1 MQSAKRQS
9 ELEHMFEQAETSQS
23 TDARQEEGQ
32 LDSLYES
39 LTIDQ
44 RIDHPDW
51 RVGLSHQIRGRM
63 YEELEEMF
71 ENEQVQREA
80 QRDRNFIESIQLYIG
95 KMLKDKNQNNYHK
108 SNPQTEQACAA

>member
-1 MQSAKRQS
+1 MD
-9 ELEHMFEQAETSQS
+9 HMFEQADQSQS
-23 TDARQEEGQ
+23 MDARNDDNFESIY
-32 LDSLYES
+32 DS

-51 RVGLSHQIRGRM
+51 RVSSIQQIRGRM

-71 ENEQVQREA
+71 ENQEVQREA
-80 QRDRNFIESIQLYIG
+80 QRDRNFIESIQVYIG

-108 SNPQTEQACAA
+108 SNDDFDQACAA